1 MALSGSF
8 YNYPVKSFGLYC
20 EWSASQSVTGNYSN
34 VTLKVYLSYWDLYV
48 GARDDGVI
56 NIAGNSSNFSTAA
69 ISESSSGWKKKLIA
83 QKTVTVYHDG
93 NGNANCY
100 LGASW
105 RFSGTYSGT
114 SIGTITAEQTVSLD
128 KLDRSAPSI
137 SISVSNITANSV
149 KLSASAS
156 TTCDIW
162 DYTTNNWGSYKQY
175 STSAGTS
182 NSITITGLSPNT
194 SYTIAVRAR
203 KQYNHV
209 VGSSGTKT
217 IKTLGG
223 SVLSSVSTLT
233 ADNATAKITL
243 SATVYDTSYKH
254 KLVLKDGGTTVLTLT
269 GLSLSNGSNTITLT
283 ASQRSS
289 ILADMAKKKSFT
301 GTFELSTFSGSSQ
314 IGSTSTK
321 TATVQTTA
329 ANSAPTFSGFTY
341 KDTNTTAAGVTGN
354 NQILIQSVS
363 TLQVIASAATAKNGA
378 TISSYSV
385 SAGGSTDSSTTVTLN
400 VGKIYTSGTVP
411 IIVTAI
417 DSRGYTSSATVN
429 VTVIAYESIDIT
441 TATMRRVNEIENV
454 TQITLE
460 GDITPVKVNNVN
472 KNTLRKLCYQYKRTD
487 ASSYSSLTDITSFA
501 TFTDSGF
508 TFTSDE
514 WLSLD
519 ANYSWYVRLYVY
531 DNLTSDTVT
540 ITVSQGTPLISFRRK
555 KVGINKREPTQALD
569 VDGNIAANGVLVL
582 GYSGVIETDFNNY
595 KNGGVF
601 FAPTINGISNAP
613 TNGAG
618 YLEVLAPPNGYNL
631 IQRYTETAEGCK
643 VYVRSFILNTNW
655 TPWTEK

>member
-1 MALSGSF
+1 MAVFTSKSYEGRYLQLTITESVNVVENTSTLTWVLQSLGGSVNYYTTGPTTVTINGTQVYYKARTAWSTSQFPAAKGSTSGTITVAHDS
-8 YNYPVKSFGLYC
+8 NGSKSI
-20 EWSASQSVTGNYSN
+20 SVG
-34 VTLKVYLSYWDLYV
+34 
-48 GARDDGVI
+48 
-56 NIAGNSSNFSTAA
+56 FSTA
-69 ISESSSGWKKKLIA
+69 IYTS
-83 QKTVTVYHDG
+83 TVTEHG
-93 NGNANCY
+93 
-100 LGASW
+100 
-105 RFSGTYSGT
+105 GTMVLSN
-114 SIGTITAEQTVSLD
+114 I
-128 KLDRSAPSI
+128 DRAAPSV
-137 SISVSNITANSV
+137 SVNVSSITANSIKITV
-149 KLSASAS
+149 SSSATANKWWYSLNGGSSWVAFNSSSGAS
-156 TTCDIW
+156 KETTV
-162 DYTTNNWGSYKQY
+162 
-175 STSAGTS
+175 
-182 NSITITGLSPNT
+182 TGLSPNT
-194 SYTIAVRAR
+194 SYTVQACAR
-203 KQYNHV
+203 KSYNGV
-209 VGSSGTKT
+209 DGYSGKT
-217 IKTLGG
+217 TVKTLGG

-233 ADNATAKITL
+233 ADNATVKITL

-269 GLSLSNGSNTITLT
+269 ELSLSNGSNTITLT

-289 ILADMAKKKSFT
+289 ILADMAAKKSFT

-329 ANSAPTFSGFTY
+329 ANSAPTFSGFAY

-363 TLQVIASAATAKNGA
+363 TLQVTASAATAKNGA

-385 SAGGSTDSSTTVTLN
+385 SAGGSTASSTTVTLN

-429 VTVIAYESIDIT
+429 ITVIAYESIDIT
-441 TATMRRVNEIENV
+441 TAIMRRVNEVEDV
-454 TQITLE
+454 TQVTLE

-472 KNTLRKLCYQYKRTD
+472 KNTLRKLYYQYKRTD
-487 ASSYSSLTDITSFA
+487 ASAYSSLTDITSFA

-519 ANYSWYVRLYVY
+519 ANYSWYVRFYVY
-531 DNLTSDTVT
+531 DNLTGDTVT

-569 VDGNIAANGVLVL
+569 VDGNIAANGVIVL
-582 GYSGVIETDFNNY
+582 GYAGHVEGDFNNY
-595 KNGGVF
+595 KNGGIF
-601 FAPTINGISNAP
+601 FAPTTSGISNAP
-613 TNGAG
+613 PGGAG
-618 YLEVLAPPNGYNL
+618 YLEVLSATDGFNL
-631 IQRYTETAEGCK
+631 IQRYTATAAGCK
-643 VYVRSFILNTNW
+643 VYIRSFIFNTNW

>member
-1 MALSGSF
+1 MAVFTSKSYEGRYLQLTITESVNVVENTSTLTWVLQSLGGSVNYYTTGPTTVTINGTQVYYKARTAWSTSQFPAAKGSTSGTITVAHDS
-8 YNYPVKSFGLYC
+8 NGSKSI
-20 EWSASQSVTGNYSN
+20 SVG
-34 VTLKVYLSYWDLYV
+34 
-48 GARDDGVI
+48 
-56 NIAGNSSNFSTAA
+56 FSTA
-69 ISESSSGWKKKLIA
+69 IYTS
-83 QKTVTVYHDG
+83 TVTEHG
-93 NGNANCY
+93 
-100 LGASW
+100 
-105 RFSGTYSGT
+105 GTMTLSN
-114 SIGTITAEQTVSLD
+114 I
-128 KLDRSAPSI
+128 DRAAPSV
-137 SISVSNITANSV
+137 SVNVSSITANSIKITV
-149 KLSASAS
+149 SSSATANRWWYSLNGGSSWIEFNSSSGAS
-156 TTCDIW
+156 KETTV
-162 DYTTNNWGSYKQY
+162 
-175 STSAGTS
+175 
-182 NSITITGLSPNT
+182 TGLSPNT
-194 SYTIAVRAR
+194 SYTVQACAR
-203 KQYNHV
+203 KSYNGV
-209 VGSSGTKT
+209 DGYSGKT
-217 IKTLGG
+217 TVKTLGG

-254 KLVLKDGGTTVLTLT
+254 KLVLKDGSTTVLTLA

-283 ASQRSS
+283 AAQRSS
-289 ILADMAKKKSFT
+289 ILADMAAKKSFT

-341 KDTNTTAAGVTGN
+341 EDTNTTAAGVTGN

-385 SAGGSTDSSTTVTLN
+385 SAGGSTASSTTVTLN

-429 VTVIAYESIDIT
+429 ITIIAYKSIDIT
-441 TATMRRVNEIENV
+441 TAIMRRVNEIEDV
-454 TQITLE
+454 TQVTLE

-472 KNTLRKLCYQYKRTD
+472 KNTLRKLYYQYKRTD
-487 ASSYSSLTDITSFA
+487 ASAYSSLTDITSFA
-501 TFTDSGF
+501 TFNDSGF

-519 ANYSWYVRLYVY
+519 ANYSWYVRFYVY
-531 DNLTSDTVT
+531 DNLTDDTAT

-569 VDGNIAANGVLVL
+569 VDGNIAANGVIVL
-582 GYSGVIETDFNNY
+582 GYVGHVEGDFNNY
-595 KNGGVF
+595 KNGGIF
-601 FAPTINGISNAP
+601 FAPTTSGISNAP
-613 TNGAG
+613 PGGAG
-618 YLEVLAPPNGYNL
+618 YLEVLSTTDGFNL
-631 IQRYTETAEGCK
+631 IQRYTATEAGCK
-643 VYVRSFILNTNW
+643 VYIRSFILNTNW

>member
-1 MALSGSF
+1 MATWVSNTYDGRYLQLTITESIDA
-8 YNYPVKSFGLYC
+8 K
-20 EWSASQSVTGNYSN
+20 GNYS
-34 VTLKVYLSYWDLYV
+34 TLNWTLQSIGGAVNYYSIAPTKITINGTVVYDKGATSWSSKVFPAAK
-48 GARDDGVI
+48 G
-56 NIAGNSSNFSTAA
+56 ST
-69 ISESSSGWKKKLIA
+69 SGSL
-83 QKTVTVYHDG
+83 TVYHNSDG
-93 NGNANCY
+93 KKSISVGFSTRVYISAAAEYGGNMTLTN
-100 LGASW
+100 
-105 RFSGTYSGT
+105 
-114 SIGTITAEQTVSLD
+114 I
-128 KLDRSAPSI
+128 DRAAPSV
-137 SISVSNITANSV
+137 SVNVSNITANSIKIAV
-149 KLSASAS
+149 SSSATANKWWYSLNGGSSWVEFNSSSGAS
-156 TTCDIW
+156 KETTV
-162 DYTTNNWGSYKQY
+162 
-175 STSAGTS
+175 
-182 NSITITGLSPNT
+182 TGLSPNT
-194 SYTIAVRAR
+194 SYTVQACAR
-203 KQYNHV
+203 KSYNGV
-209 VGSSGTKT
+209 DGYSGKTT

-223 SVLSSVSTLT
+223 SVLSSVSALT

-254 KLVLKDGGTTVLTLT
+254 KLVLKDGSTTVLTLT

-283 ASQRSS
+283 AAQRSS
-289 ILADMAKKKSFT
+289 ILANMAAKKSFT

-321 TATVQTTA
+321 TATIQTTA

-363 TLQVIASAATAKNGA
+363 TLQVTASAATAKNGA

-385 SAGGSTDSSTTVTLN
+385 SAGGSTASSTTVTLN

-429 VTVIAYESIDIT
+429 ITVIAYESIDIT
-441 TATMRRVNEIENV
+441 TAIMRRVNEVEDV
-454 TQITLE
+454 TQVTLE

-472 KNTLRKLCYQYKRTD
+472 KNTLRKLYYQYKRTD
-487 ASSYSSLTDITSFA
+487 ASAYSSLTDITSFA

-519 ANYSWYVRLYVY
+519 ANYSWYVRFCVY
-531 DNLTSDTVT
+531 DNLTGDTAT

-569 VDGNIAANGVLVL
+569 VDGNIAANGVIVL
-582 GYSGVIETDFNNY
+582 GYAGHVEGDFNNY
-595 KNGGVF
+595 KNGGIF
-601 FAPTINGISNAP
+601 FAPTTSGISNAP
-613 TNGAG
+613 PSGAG
-618 YLEVLAPPNGYNL
+618 YLEVLSATDGFNL
-631 IQRYTETAEGCK
+631 IQRYTATAAGCK
-643 VYVRSFILNTNW
+643 VYIRSFILNTNW

>member
-1 MALSGSF
+1 MAVFTSKSYEGRYLQLTITESVNVVENTSTLTWVLQSLGGSVNYYTTGPTTVTINGTQVYYKARTAWSTSQFPAAKGSTSGTITVAHDS
-8 YNYPVKSFGLYC
+8 NGSKSI
-20 EWSASQSVTGNYSN
+20 SVG
-34 VTLKVYLSYWDLYV
+34 
-48 GARDDGVI
+48 
-56 NIAGNSSNFSTAA
+56 FSTA
-69 ISESSSGWKKKLIA
+69 IYTS
-83 QKTVTVYHDG
+83 TVTEHG
-93 NGNANCY
+93 
-100 LGASW
+100 
-105 RFSGTYSGT
+105 GTMVLSN
-114 SIGTITAEQTVSLD
+114 I
-128 KLDRSAPSI
+128 DRAAPSV
-137 SISVSNITANSV
+137 SVNVSSITANSIKITV
-149 KLSASAS
+149 SSSATANKWWYSLNGGSSWVAFNSSSGAS
-156 TTCDIW
+156 KETTV
-162 DYTTNNWGSYKQY
+162 
-175 STSAGTS
+175 
-182 NSITITGLSPNT
+182 TGLSPNT
-194 SYTIAVRAR
+194 SYTVQACAR
-203 KQYNHV
+203 KSYNGV
-209 VGSSGTKT
+209 DGYSGKT
-217 IKTLGG
+217 TVKTLGG

-233 ADNATAKITL
+233 ADNATVKITL

-269 GLSLSNGSNTITLT
+269 ELSLSNGSNTITLT

-289 ILADMAKKKSFT
+289 ILADMAAIKSFT

-385 SAGGSTDSSTTVTLN
+385 SAGGSTASSTTVTLN

-429 VTVIAYESIDIT
+429 ITVIAYKSIDIT
-441 TATMRRVNEIENV
+441 TAIMRRVNEIEDV
-454 TQITLE
+454 TQVTLE

-472 KNTLRKLCYQYKRTD
+472 KNTLRKLYYQYKRTD
-487 ASSYSSLTDITSFA
+487 ASAYSSLTDITSFA
-501 TFTDSGF
+501 TFNDSGF

-519 ANYSWYVRLYVY
+519 ANYSWYVRFYVY
-531 DNLTSDTVT
+531 DNLTDDTAT

-569 VDGNIAANGVLVL
+569 VDGNIAANGVIVL
-582 GYSGVIETDFNNY
+582 GYVGHVEGDFNNY
-595 KNGGVF
+595 KNGGIF
-601 FAPTINGISNAP
+601 FAPTTSGISNAP
-613 TNGAG
+613 PGGAG
-618 YLEVLAPPNGYNL
+618 YLEVLSTTDGFNL
-631 IQRYTETAEGCK
+631 IQRYTATAAGCK
-643 VYVRSFILNTNW
+643 VYIRSFILNTNW

>member
-1 MALSGSF
+1 MAVFTSKSYEGRYLQLTITESVNVVENTSTLTWVLQSLGGSVNYYTTGPTTVTINGTQVYYKARTAWSTSQFPAAKGSTSGTITVAHDSNGSKSISVGFSTAIYTSTVTEHGGTMALS
-8 YNYPVKSFGLYC
+8 
-20 EWSASQSVTGNYSN
+20 
-34 VTLKVYLSYWDLYV
+34 
-48 GARDDGVI
+48 
-56 NIAGNSSNFSTAA
+56 NI
-69 ISESSSGWKKKLIA
+69 
-83 QKTVTVYHDG
+83 
-93 NGNANCY
+93 
-100 LGASW
+100 
-105 RFSGTYSGT
+105 
-114 SIGTITAEQTVSLD
+114 
-128 KLDRSAPSI
+128 DRAAPSV
-137 SISVSNITANSV
+137 SVNVSSITANSIKITV
-149 KLSASAS
+149 SSSATANKWWYSLNGGSSWVAFNSSSGAS
-156 TTCDIW
+156 KETTV
-162 DYTTNNWGSYKQY
+162 
-175 STSAGTS
+175 
-182 NSITITGLSPNT
+182 TGLSPNT
-194 SYTIAVRAR
+194 SYTVQACAR
-203 KQYNHV
+203 KSYNGV
-209 VGSSGTKT
+209 DGYSGKT
-217 IKTLGG
+217 TVKTLGG

-254 KLVLKDGGTTVLTLT
+254 KLVLKDGSTTVLTLT

-283 ASQRSS
+283 AAQRSS
-289 ILADMAKKKSFT
+289 ILADMAAKKSFT

-321 TATVQTTA
+321 KATVQTTA

-385 SAGGSTDSSTTVTLN
+385 SAGGSTASSTTVTLN

-429 VTVIAYESIDIT
+429 ITVIAYKSIDIT
-441 TATMRRVNEIENV
+441 TAIMRRVNEIEDV
-454 TQITLE
+454 TQVTLE

-472 KNTLRKLCYQYKRTD
+472 KNTLRKLYYQYKRTD
-487 ASSYSSLTDITSFA
+487 ASTYSSLTDITSFA
-501 TFTDSGF
+501 TFNDSGF

-519 ANYSWYVRLYVY
+519 ANYSWYVRFYVY
-531 DNLTSDTVT
+531 DNLTGDTAT

-569 VDGNIAANGVLVL
+569 VDGNIAANGVIVL
-582 GYSGVIETDFNNY
+582 GYAGHVEGDFNNY
-595 KNGGVF
+595 KNGGIF
-601 FAPTINGISNAP
+601 FAPTTSGISNAP
-613 TNGAG
+613 PGGAG
-618 YLEVLAPPNGYNL
+618 YLEVLSATDGFNL
-631 IQRYTETAEGCK
+631 IQRYTATAAGCK
-643 VYVRSFILNTNW
+643 VYIRSFILNTNW

>member
-1 MALSGSF
+1 MAVFTSKSYEGRYLQLTITESVNVVENTSTLTWLLQSLGGSVNYYTTGPTTVTINGTQVYYKARTAWSTSQFPAAKGSTSGTITVAHDS
-8 YNYPVKSFGLYC
+8 NGSKSI
-20 EWSASQSVTGNYSN
+20 SVG
-34 VTLKVYLSYWDLYV
+34 
-48 GARDDGVI
+48 
-56 NIAGNSSNFSTAA
+56 FSTA
-69 ISESSSGWKKKLIA
+69 IYTS
-83 QKTVTVYHDG
+83 TVTEHG
-93 NGNANCY
+93 
-100 LGASW
+100 
-105 RFSGTYSGT
+105 GTMVLSN
-114 SIGTITAEQTVSLD
+114 I
-128 KLDRSAPSI
+128 DRAAPSV
-137 SISVSNITANSV
+137 SVNVSSITANSIKITV
-149 KLSASAS
+149 SSSATANKWWYSLNGGSSWVAFNSSSGAS
-156 TTCDIW
+156 KETTV
-162 DYTTNNWGSYKQY
+162 
-175 STSAGTS
+175 
-182 NSITITGLSPNT
+182 TGLSPNT
-194 SYTIAVRAR
+194 SYTVQACAR
-203 KQYNHV
+203 KSYNGV
-209 VGSSGTKT
+209 DGYSGKT
-217 IKTLGG
+217 TVKTLGG

-254 KLVLKDGGTTVLTLT
+254 KLVLKDGSTTVLTLT

-283 ASQRSS
+283 AAQRSS
-289 ILADMAKKKSFT
+289 ILADMAAKKSFT
-301 GTFELSTFSGSSQ
+301 GTFKLSTFSGSSQ

-385 SAGGSTDSSTTVTLN
+385 SAGGSTASSTTVTLN

-429 VTVIAYESIDIT
+429 ITVIAYKSIDIT
-441 TATMRRVNEIENV
+441 TAIMRRVNEIEDV
-454 TQITLE
+454 TQVTLE

-472 KNTLRKLCYQYKRTD
+472 KNTLRKLYYQYKRTD
-487 ASSYSSLTDITSFA
+487 ASAYSSLTDITSFA
-501 TFTDSGF
+501 TFNDSGF

-519 ANYSWYVRLYVY
+519 ANYSWYVRFYVY
-531 DNLTSDTVT
+531 DNLTGDTAT

-569 VDGNIAANGVLVL
+569 VDGNIAANGVIVL
-582 GYSGVIETDFNNY
+582 GYAGHVEGDFNNY
-595 KNGGVF
+595 KNGGIF
-601 FAPTINGISNAP
+601 FAPTTSGISNAP
-613 TNGAG
+613 PGGAG
-618 YLEVLAPPNGYNL
+618 YLEVLSATDGFNL
-631 IQRYTETAEGCK
+631 IQRYTATAAGCK
-643 VYVRSFILNTNW
+643 VYIRSFILNTNW

>member
-1 MALSGSF
+1 MATWVSNTYDGRYLQLTITESIDA
-8 YNYPVKSFGLYC
+8 K
-20 EWSASQSVTGNYSN
+20 GNYS
-34 VTLKVYLSYWDLYV
+34 TLNWTLQSIGGAVNYYSIAPTKITINGTVVYDKGATSWSSKVFPAAK
-48 GARDDGVI
+48 G
-56 NIAGNSSNFSTAA
+56 ST
-69 ISESSSGWKKKLIA
+69 SGSL
-83 QKTVTVYHDG
+83 TVYHSSDG
-93 NGNANCY
+93 KKSISVG
-100 LGASW
+100 
-105 RFSGTYSGT
+105 FSTRVYISAAAEYGGTMT
-114 SIGTITAEQTVSLD
+114 LTNI
-128 KLDRSAPSI
+128 DRSAPSI
-137 SISVSNITANSV
+137 SISVSDITANSV

-156 TTCDIW
+156 ITCDIW

-209 VGSSGTKT
+209 IGSSGTKT

-233 ADNATAKITL
+233 ADNATAKITF

-254 KLVLKDGGTTVLTLT
+254 KLVLKDGSTTVLTLT
-269 GLSLSNGSNTITLT
+269 GLLLSNGSNTITLT
-283 ASQRSS
+283 AAQRSS
-289 ILADMAKKKSFT
+289 ILADMSAKKSFT
-301 GTFELSTFSGSSQ
+301 GTFELSTFSGASQ

-363 TLQVIASAATAKNGA
+363 TLQVTTSAATAKNGA

-385 SAGGSTDSSTTVTLN
+385 SAGGSTASSTTVTLN

-429 VTVIAYESIDIT
+429 ITVIAYESIDIT
-441 TATMRRVNEIENV
+441 TAIMRRVNEVEDV
-454 TQITLE
+454 TQVTLE
-460 GDITPVKVNNVN
+460 GDITPVKVNSVN
-472 KNTLRKLCYQYKRTD
+472 KNTLRKLYYQYKRTD
-487 ASSYSSLTDITSFA
+487 ASAYSSLTDITSFA
-501 TFTDSGF
+501 TFTDNGF
-508 TFTSDE
+508 TFASDE

-519 ANYSWYVRLYVY
+519 ANYSWYVRFYVY
-531 DNLTSDTVT
+531 DNLTGDTVT

-555 KVGINKREPTQALD
+555 KVGINKWEPTQALD
-569 VDGNIAANGVLVL
+569 VDGNIAANGVIVL
-582 GYSGVIETDFNNY
+582 GYAGHVEGDFNNY
-595 KNGGVF
+595 KNGGIF
-601 FAPTINGISNAP
+601 FAPTTSGISNAP
-613 TNGAG
+613 PGGAG
-618 YLEVLAPPNGYNL
+618 YLEVLSTTDGFNL
-631 IQRYTETAEGCK
+631 IQRYTATAAGCK
-643 VYVRSFILNTNW
+643 VYIRSFILNTNW

>member
-1 MALSGSF
+1 MAVFTSKSYEGRYLQLTITESVNVVENTSTLTWVLQSLGGSVDYYTTGPTTVTINGTQVYYKARTAWSTSQFPAAKGSTSGTITVAHDS
-8 YNYPVKSFGLYC
+8 NGSKSI
-20 EWSASQSVTGNYSN
+20 SVG
-34 VTLKVYLSYWDLYV
+34 
-48 GARDDGVI
+48 
-56 NIAGNSSNFSTAA
+56 FSTA
-69 ISESSSGWKKKLIA
+69 IYTS
-83 QKTVTVYHDG
+83 TVTEHG
-93 NGNANCY
+93 
-100 LGASW
+100 
-105 RFSGTYSGT
+105 GTMVLSN
-114 SIGTITAEQTVSLD
+114 I
-128 KLDRSAPSI
+128 DRAAPSV
-137 SISVSNITANSV
+137 SVNVSSITANSIKITV
-149 KLSASAS
+149 SSSATANKWWYSLNGGSSWVAFNSSSGAS
-156 TTCDIW
+156 KETTV
-162 DYTTNNWGSYKQY
+162 
-175 STSAGTS
+175 
-182 NSITITGLSPNT
+182 TGLSPNT
-194 SYTIAVRAR
+194 SYTVQACAR
-203 KQYNHV
+203 KSYNGV
-209 VGSSGTKT
+209 DGYSGKT
-217 IKTLGG
+217 TVKTLGG

-254 KLVLKDGGTTVLTLT
+254 KLVLKDGSTTVLTLT

-283 ASQRSS
+283 AAQRSS
-289 ILADMAKKKSFT
+289 ILADMAAKKSFT
-301 GTFELSTFSGSSQ
+301 GTFKLSTFSGSSQ

-385 SAGGSTDSSTTVTLN
+385 SAGGSTASSTTVTLN

-429 VTVIAYESIDIT
+429 ITVIAYKSIDIT
-441 TATMRRVNEIENV
+441 TAIMRRVNEIEDV
-454 TQITLE
+454 TQVTLE

-472 KNTLRKLCYQYKRTD
+472 KNTLRKLYYQYKRTD
-487 ASSYSSLTDITSFA
+487 ASAYSSLTDITSFA
-501 TFTDSGF
+501 TFNDSGF

-519 ANYSWYVRLYVY
+519 ANYSWYVRFYVY
-531 DNLTSDTVT
+531 DNLTGDTAT

-569 VDGNIAANGVLVL
+569 VDGNIAANGVIVL
-582 GYSGVIETDFNNY
+582 GYAGHVEGDFNNY
-595 KNGGVF
+595 KNGGIF
-601 FAPTINGISNAP
+601 FAPTTSGISNAP
-613 TNGAG
+613 PGGAG
-618 YLEVLAPPNGYNL
+618 YLEVLSATDGFNL
-631 IQRYTETAEGCK
+631 IQRYTATAAGCK
-643 VYVRSFILNTNW
+643 VYIRSFILNTNW

>member
-1 MALSGSF
+1 MATWVSNTYDGRYLQLTITESIDA
-8 YNYPVKSFGLYC
+8 K
-20 EWSASQSVTGNYSN
+20 GNYS
-34 VTLKVYLSYWDLYV
+34 TLNWTLQSIGGAVNYYSIAPTKITINGTVVYDKGATSWSSKVFPAAK
-48 GARDDGVI
+48 G
-56 NIAGNSSNFSTAA
+56 ST
-69 ISESSSGWKKKLIA
+69 SGSL
-83 QKTVTVYHDG
+83 TVYHGSDG
-93 NGNANCY
+93 KKSISVG
-100 LGASW
+100 
-105 RFSGTYSGT
+105 FSTRVYISAAAEYGGTMT
-114 SIGTITAEQTVSLD
+114 LTNI
-128 KLDRSAPSI
+128 DRSAPSI
-137 SISVSNITANSV
+137 SISVSDITANSV

-209 VGSSGTKT
+209 IGSSGTKT

-233 ADNATAKITL
+233 ADNATAKITF

-283 ASQRSS
+283 AAQRSS
-289 ILADMAKKKSFT
+289 ILADMAAKKSFT

-363 TLQVIASAATAKNGA
+363 TLQVTASAATAKNGA

-385 SAGGSTDSSTTVTLN
+385 SAGGSTASSTTVTLN

-429 VTVIAYESIDIT
+429 ITVIAYESIDIT
-441 TATMRRVNEIENV
+441 TAIMRRVNEVEDV
-454 TQITLE
+454 TQVTLE
-460 GDITPVKVNNVN
+460 GDITPVKVDNIN
-472 KNTLRKLCYQYKRTD
+472 KNTLRKLYYQYKRTD

-501 TFTDSGF
+501 TFTDNGF

-519 ANYSWYVRLYVY
+519 ANYSWYVRFYVY
-531 DNLTSDTVT
+531 DNLTGDTVT

-555 KVGINKREPTQALD
+555 KVGINKREPAQALD
-569 VDGNIAANGVLVL
+569 VDGNIAANGVIVL
-582 GYSGVIETDFNNY
+582 GYAGHVEGDFNNY
-595 KNGGVF
+595 KNGGIF
-601 FAPTINGISNAP
+601 FAPTTSGISNAP
-613 TNGAG
+613 PGGAG
-618 YLEVLAPPNGYNL
+618 YLEVLSTTDGFNL
-631 IQRYTETAEGCK
+631 IQRYTATAAGCK
-643 VYVRSFILNTNW
+643 VYIRSFILNTNW

>member
-1 MALSGSF
+1 MAVFTSKSYEGRYLQLTITESVNVVENTSTLTWVLQSLGGSVNYYTTGPTTVTINGTQVYYKARTAWSTSQFPAAKGSTSGTITVAHDS
-8 YNYPVKSFGLYC
+8 NGSKSI
-20 EWSASQSVTGNYSN
+20 SVG
-34 VTLKVYLSYWDLYV
+34 
-48 GARDDGVI
+48 
-56 NIAGNSSNFSTAA
+56 FSTA
-69 ISESSSGWKKKLIA
+69 IYTS
-83 QKTVTVYHDG
+83 TVTEHG
-93 NGNANCY
+93 
-100 LGASW
+100 
-105 RFSGTYSGT
+105 GTMVLSN
-114 SIGTITAEQTVSLD
+114 I
-128 KLDRSAPSI
+128 DRAAPSV
-137 SISVSNITANSV
+137 SVNVSSITANSIKITV
-149 KLSASAS
+149 SSSATANKWWYSLNGGSSWVAFNSSSGAS
-156 TTCDIW
+156 KETTV
-162 DYTTNNWGSYKQY
+162 
-175 STSAGTS
+175 
-182 NSITITGLSPNT
+182 TGLSPNT
-194 SYTIAVRAR
+194 SYTVQACAR
-203 KQYNHV
+203 KSYNGV
-209 VGSSGTKT
+209 DGYSGKT
-217 IKTLGG
+217 TVKTLGG

-233 ADNATAKITL
+233 ADNATVKITL

-269 GLSLSNGSNTITLT
+269 ELSLSNGSNTITLT

-289 ILADMAKKKSFT
+289 ILADMAAKKSFT

-363 TLQVIASAATAKNGA
+363 TLQVTASAATAKNGA

-385 SAGGSTDSSTTVTLN
+385 SAGGSTASSTTVTLN

-429 VTVIAYESIDIT
+429 ITVIAYESIDIT
-441 TATMRRVNEIENV
+441 TAIMRRVNEVEDV
-454 TQITLE
+454 TQVTLE

-472 KNTLRKLCYQYKRTD
+472 KNTLRKLYYQYKRTD
-487 ASSYSSLTDITSFA
+487 ASAYSSLTDITSFA
-501 TFTDSGF
+501 TFNDSGF

-519 ANYSWYVRLYVY
+519 ANYSWYVRFYVY
-531 DNLTSDTVT
+531 DNLTDDTAT

-569 VDGNIAANGVLVL
+569 VDGNIAANGVIVL
-582 GYSGVIETDFNNY
+582 GYAGHVEGDFNNY
-595 KNGGVF
+595 KNGGIF
-601 FAPTINGISNAP
+601 FAPTTSGISNAP
-613 TNGAG
+613 PGGAG
-618 YLEVLAPPNGYNL
+618 YLEVLSTTDGFNL
-631 IQRYTETAEGCK
+631 IQRYTATAAGCK
-643 VYVRSFILNTNW
+643 VYIRSFILNTNW

>member
-1 MALSGSF
+1 MAVFTSKSYEGRYLQLTITESVNVVENTSTLTWVLQSLGGSVNYYTTGPTTVTINGTQVYYKARTAWSTSQFPAAKGSTSGTITVAHDS
-8 YNYPVKSFGLYC
+8 NGSKSI
-20 EWSASQSVTGNYSN
+20 SVG
-34 VTLKVYLSYWDLYV
+34 
-48 GARDDGVI
+48 
-56 NIAGNSSNFSTAA
+56 FSTA
-69 ISESSSGWKKKLIA
+69 IYTS
-83 QKTVTVYHDG
+83 TVTEHG
-93 NGNANCY
+93 
-100 LGASW
+100 
-105 RFSGTYSGT
+105 GTMVLSN
-114 SIGTITAEQTVSLD
+114 I
-128 KLDRSAPSI
+128 DRAAPSV
-137 SISVSNITANSV
+137 SVNVSSITANSIKITV
-149 KLSASAS
+149 SSSATANKWWYSLNGGSSWVAFNSSSGAS
-156 TTCDIW
+156 KETTV
-162 DYTTNNWGSYKQY
+162 
-175 STSAGTS
+175 
-182 NSITITGLSPNT
+182 TGLSPNT
-194 SYTIAVRAR
+194 SYTVQACAR
-203 KQYNHV
+203 KSYNGV
-209 VGSSGTKT
+209 DGYSGKT
-217 IKTLGG
+217 TVKTLGG

-233 ADNATAKITL
+233 ADNATVKITL

-269 GLSLSNGSNTITLT
+269 ELSLSNGSNTITLT

-289 ILADMAKKKSFT
+289 ILADMAAIKSFT

-385 SAGGSTDSSTTVTLN
+385 SAGGSTASSTTVTLN

-429 VTVIAYESIDIT
+429 ITVIAYKSIDIT
-441 TATMRRVNEIENV
+441 TAIMRRVNEIEDV
-454 TQITLE
+454 TQVTLE

-472 KNTLRKLCYQYKRTD
+472 KNTLRKLYYQYKRTD
-487 ASSYSSLTDITSFA
+487 ASAYSSLTDITSFA
-501 TFTDSGF
+501 TFNDSGF

-519 ANYSWYVRLYVY
+519 ANYSWYVRFYVY
-531 DNLTSDTVT
+531 DNLTDDTAT

-569 VDGNIAANGVLVL
+569 VDGNIAANGVIVL
-582 GYSGVIETDFNNY
+582 GYAGHVEGDFNNY
-595 KNGGVF
+595 KNGGIF
-601 FAPTINGISNAP
+601 FAPTTSGISNAP
-613 TNGAG
+613 PGGAG
-618 YLEVLAPPNGYNL
+618 YLEVLSTTDGFNL
-631 IQRYTETAEGCK
+631 IQRYTATAAGCK
-643 VYVRSFILNTNW
+643 VYIRSFILNTNW

>member
-1 MALSGSF
+1 MAVFTSKSYEGRYLQLTITESVNVAANTSTLTWVLQSLGGSVNYYTTGPTTVTINGTQVYYKARTAWSTSQFPAAKGSTSGTITVAHDSNGSKSISVGFSTAIYTSTVTEHGGTMALS
-8 YNYPVKSFGLYC
+8 
-20 EWSASQSVTGNYSN
+20 
-34 VTLKVYLSYWDLYV
+34 
-48 GARDDGVI
+48 
-56 NIAGNSSNFSTAA
+56 NI
-69 ISESSSGWKKKLIA
+69 
-83 QKTVTVYHDG
+83 
-93 NGNANCY
+93 
-100 LGASW
+100 
-105 RFSGTYSGT
+105 
-114 SIGTITAEQTVSLD
+114 
-128 KLDRSAPSI
+128 DRAAPSV
-137 SISVSNITANSV
+137 SVNVSNITANSIKITV
-149 KLSASAS
+149 SSSATANKWWYSLNGGSSWVEFNSSSGAS
-156 TTCDIW
+156 KETTV
-162 DYTTNNWGSYKQY
+162 
-175 STSAGTS
+175 
-182 NSITITGLSPNT
+182 TGLSPNT
-194 SYTIAVRAR
+194 SYTVQACAR
-203 KQYNHV
+203 KSYNGV
-209 VGSSGTKT
+209 DGYSGKTT

-223 SVLSSVSTLT
+223 SVLSSVSVLT

-269 GLSLSNGSNTITLT
+269 ELSLSNGSNTITLT
-283 ASQRSS
+283 AAQRSS
-289 ILADMAKKKSFT
+289 ILADMAAKKSFT

-385 SAGGSTDSSTTVTLN
+385 SAGGSTASSTTVTLN

-429 VTVIAYESIDIT
+429 ITVIAYESIDIT
-441 TATMRRVNEIENV
+441 TAIMRRVNEVEDV
-454 TQITLE
+454 TQVTLE

-472 KNTLRKLCYQYKRTD
+472 KNTLRKLYYQYKRTD

-501 TFTDSGF
+501 TFTDNGF

-519 ANYSWYVRLYVY
+519 ANYSWYVRFYVY
-531 DNLTSDTVT
+531 DNLTGDTVT

-555 KVGINKREPTQALD
+555 KVGINKREPAQALD
-569 VDGNIAANGVLVL
+569 VDGNIAANGVIVL
-582 GYSGVIETDFNNY
+582 GYVGHVEGDFNNY
-595 KNGGVF
+595 KNGGIF
-601 FAPTINGISNAP
+601 FAPTTSGISNAP
-613 TNGAG
+613 PGGAG
-618 YLEVLAPPNGYNL
+618 YLEVLSTTDGFNL
-631 IQRYTETAEGCK
+631 IQRYTATAEGCK
-643 VYVRSFILNTNW
+643 VYIRSFILNTNW

>member
-1 MALSGSF
+1 MAVFTSKSYEGRYLQLTITESVNVVENTSTLTWVLQSLGGSVNYYTTGPTTVTINGTQVYYKARTAWSTSQFPAAKGSTSGTITVAHDS
-8 YNYPVKSFGLYC
+8 NGSKSI
-20 EWSASQSVTGNYSN
+20 SVG
-34 VTLKVYLSYWDLYV
+34 
-48 GARDDGVI
+48 
-56 NIAGNSSNFSTAA
+56 FSTA
-69 ISESSSGWKKKLIA
+69 IYTS
-83 QKTVTVYHDG
+83 TVTEHG
-93 NGNANCY
+93 
-100 LGASW
+100 
-105 RFSGTYSGT
+105 GTMTLSN
-114 SIGTITAEQTVSLD
+114 I
-128 KLDRSAPSI
+128 DRAAPSV
-137 SISVSNITANSV
+137 SVNVSSITANSIKITV
-149 KLSASAS
+149 SSSATANRWWYSLNGGSSWIEFNSSSGAS
-156 TTCDIW
+156 KETTV
-162 DYTTNNWGSYKQY
+162 
-175 STSAGTS
+175 
-182 NSITITGLSPNT
+182 TGLSPNT
-194 SYTIAVRAR
+194 SYTVQACAR
-203 KQYNHV
+203 KSYNGV
-209 VGSSGTKT
+209 DGYSGKT
-217 IKTLGG
+217 TVKTLGG

-243 SATVYDTSYKH
+243 STTVYDTSYKH

-289 ILADMAKKKSFT
+289 ILADMAAKKSFT

-385 SAGGSTDSSTTVTLN
+385 SAGGSTASSTTVTLN

-429 VTVIAYESIDIT
+429 ITVIAYKSIDIT
-441 TATMRRVNEIENV
+441 TAIMRRVNEIEDV
-454 TQITLE
+454 TQVTLE

-472 KNTLRKLCYQYKRTD
+472 KNTLRKLYYQYKRTD
-487 ASSYSSLTDITSFA
+487 ASAYSSLTDITSFA
-501 TFTDSGF
+501 TFNDSGF

-519 ANYSWYVRLYVY
+519 ANYSWYVRFYVY
-531 DNLTSDTVT
+531 DNLTDDTAT

-569 VDGNIAANGVLVL
+569 VDGNIAANGVIVL
-582 GYSGVIETDFNNY
+582 GYVGHVEGDFNNY
-595 KNGGVF
+595 KNGGIF
-601 FAPTINGISNAP
+601 FAPTTSGISNAP
-613 TNGAG
+613 PGGAG
-618 YLEVLAPPNGYNL
+618 YLEVLSTTDGFNL
-631 IQRYTETAEGCK
+631 IQRYTATAAGCK
-643 VYVRSFILNTNW
+643 VYIRSFILNTNW

>member
-1 MALSGSF
+1 MAVFTSKSYEGRYLQLTITESVNVVENTSTLTWVLQSLGGSVNYYTTGPTTVTINGTQVYYKARTAWSTSQFPAAKGSTSGTITVAHDS
-8 YNYPVKSFGLYC
+8 NGSKSI
-20 EWSASQSVTGNYSN
+20 SVG
-34 VTLKVYLSYWDLYV
+34 
-48 GARDDGVI
+48 
-56 NIAGNSSNFSTAA
+56 FSTA
-69 ISESSSGWKKKLIA
+69 IYTS
-83 QKTVTVYHDG
+83 TVTEHG
-93 NGNANCY
+93 
-100 LGASW
+100 
-105 RFSGTYSGT
+105 GTMVLSN
-114 SIGTITAEQTVSLD
+114 I
-128 KLDRSAPSI
+128 DRAAPSV
-137 SISVSNITANSV
+137 SVNVSSITANSIKITV
-149 KLSASAS
+149 SSSATANKWWYSLNGGSSWVAFNSSSGAS
-156 TTCDIW
+156 KETTV
-162 DYTTNNWGSYKQY
+162 
-175 STSAGTS
+175 
-182 NSITITGLSPNT
+182 TGLSPNT
-194 SYTIAVRAR
+194 SYTVQACAR
-203 KQYNHV
+203 KSYNGV
-209 VGSSGTKT
+209 DGYSGKT
-217 IKTLGG
+217 TVKTLGG

-233 ADNATAKITL
+233 ADNATVKITL

-269 GLSLSNGSNTITLT
+269 ELSLSNGSNTITLT

-289 ILADMAKKKSFT
+289 ILADMAAKKSFT

-363 TLQVIASAATAKNGA
+363 TLQVTASAATAKNGA

-385 SAGGSTDSSTTVTLN
+385 SAGGSTASSTTVTLN

-429 VTVIAYESIDIT
+429 ITVIAYESIDIT
-441 TATMRRVNEIENV
+441 TAIMRRVNEVEDV
-454 TQITLE
+454 TQVTLE

-472 KNTLRKLCYQYKRTD
+472 KNTLRKLYYQYKRTD
-487 ASSYSSLTDITSFA
+487 ASAYSSLTDITSFA
-501 TFTDSGF
+501 TFNDSGF

-519 ANYSWYVRLYVY
+519 ANYSWYVRFYVY
-531 DNLTSDTVT
+531 DNLTDDTAT

-569 VDGNIAANGVLVL
+569 VDGNIAANGVIVL
-582 GYSGVIETDFNNY
+582 GYVGHVEGDFNNY
-595 KNGGVF
+595 KNGGIF
-601 FAPTINGISNAP
+601 FAPTTSGISNAP
-613 TNGAG
+613 PGGAG
-618 YLEVLAPPNGYNL
+618 YLEVLSTTDGFNL
-631 IQRYTETAEGCK
+631 IQRYTATAAGCK
-643 VYVRSFILNTNW
+643 VYIRSFILNTNW

>member
-1 MALSGSF
+1 MAVFTSKSYEGRYLQLTITESVNVVENTSTLTWVLQSLGGSVNYYTTGPTTVTINGTQVYYKARTAWSTSQFPAAKGSTSGTITVAHDSNGSKSISVGFSTAIYTSTVTEHGGTMALS
-8 YNYPVKSFGLYC
+8 
-20 EWSASQSVTGNYSN
+20 
-34 VTLKVYLSYWDLYV
+34 
-48 GARDDGVI
+48 
-56 NIAGNSSNFSTAA
+56 NI
-69 ISESSSGWKKKLIA
+69 
-83 QKTVTVYHDG
+83 
-93 NGNANCY
+93 
-100 LGASW
+100 
-105 RFSGTYSGT
+105 
-114 SIGTITAEQTVSLD
+114 
-128 KLDRSAPSI
+128 DRAAPSV
-137 SISVSNITANSV
+137 SVNVSSITANSIKITV
-149 KLSASAS
+149 SSSATANKWWYSLNGGSSWVAFNSSSGAS
-156 TTCDIW
+156 KETTV
-162 DYTTNNWGSYKQY
+162 
-175 STSAGTS
+175 
-182 NSITITGLSPNT
+182 TGLSPNT
-194 SYTIAVRAR
+194 SYTVQACAR
-203 KQYNHV
+203 KSYNGV
-209 VGSSGTKT
+209 DGYSGKT
-217 IKTLGG
+217 TVKTLGG

-289 ILADMAKKKSFT
+289 ILADMAAKKSFT

-363 TLQVIASAATAKNGA
+363 TLQVTASAATAKNGA

-385 SAGGSTDSSTTVTLN
+385 SAGGSTASSTTVTLN

-429 VTVIAYESIDIT
+429 ITVIAYESIDIT
-441 TATMRRVNEIENV
+441 AAIMRRVNEVEDV
-454 TQITLE
+454 TQVTLE

-472 KNTLRKLCYQYKRTD
+472 KNTLRKLYYQYKRTD
-487 ASSYSSLTDITSFA
+487 ASAYSSLTDITSFA

-519 ANYSWYVRLYVY
+519 ANYSWYVRFCVY
-531 DNLTSDTVT
+531 DNLTGDTAT

-555 KVGINKREPTQALD
+555 KVGINKREPAQALD
-569 VDGNIAANGVLVL
+569 VDGNIAANGVIVL
-582 GYSGVIETDFNNY
+582 GYAGHVEGDFNNY
-595 KNGGVF
+595 KNGGIF
-601 FAPTINGISNAP
+601 FVPTTSGISNAP
-613 TNGAG
+613 PGGAG
-618 YLEVLAPPNGYNL
+618 YLEVLSATDGFNL
-631 IQRYTETAEGCK
+631 IQRYTATAAGCK
-643 VYVRSFILNTNW
+643 VYIRSFILNTNW

>member
-1 MALSGSF
+1 MAVFTSKSYEGRYLQLTITESVNVVENTSTLTWVLQSLGGSVNYYTTGPTTVTINGTQVYYKARTAWSTSQFPAAKGSTSGTITVAHDS
-8 YNYPVKSFGLYC
+8 NGSKSI
-20 EWSASQSVTGNYSN
+20 SVG
-34 VTLKVYLSYWDLYV
+34 
-48 GARDDGVI
+48 
-56 NIAGNSSNFSTAA
+56 FSTA
-69 ISESSSGWKKKLIA
+69 IYTS
-83 QKTVTVYHDG
+83 TVTEHG
-93 NGNANCY
+93 
-100 LGASW
+100 
-105 RFSGTYSGT
+105 GTMTLSN
-114 SIGTITAEQTVSLD
+114 I
-128 KLDRSAPSI
+128 DRAAPSV
-137 SISVSNITANSV
+137 SVNVSSITANSIKITV
-149 KLSASAS
+149 SSSATANRWWHSLNGGSSWVEFNSSSGAS
-156 TTCDIW
+156 
-162 DYTTNNWGSYKQY
+162 KE
-175 STSAGTS
+175 
-182 NSITITGLSPNT
+182 ITVTGLSPNT
-194 SYTIAVRAR
+194 SYTVQACAR
-203 KQYNHV
+203 KSYNGV
-209 VGSSGTKT
+209 DGYSGKT
-217 IKTLGG
+217 TVKTLGG

-269 GLSLSNGSNTITLT
+269 ELSLSNGSNTITLT

-289 ILADMAKKKSFT
+289 ILADMAAKKSFT

-363 TLQVIASAATAKNGA
+363 TLQVTASAATAKNGA

-385 SAGGSTDSSTTVTLN
+385 SAGGSTASSTTVTLN

-429 VTVIAYESIDIT
+429 ITVIAYESIDIT
-441 TATMRRVNEIENV
+441 TAIMRRVNEVEDV
-454 TQITLE
+454 TQVTLE

-472 KNTLRKLCYQYKRTD
+472 KNTLRKLYYQYKRTD
-487 ASSYSSLTDITSFA
+487 ASAYSSLTDITSFA

-519 ANYSWYVRLYVY
+519 ANYSWYVRFYVY
-531 DNLTSDTVT
+531 DNLTGDTVT

-569 VDGNIAANGVLVL
+569 VDGNIAANGVIVL
-582 GYSGVIETDFNNY
+582 GYAGHVEGDFNNY
-595 KNGGVF
+595 KNGGIF
-601 FAPTINGISNAP
+601 FAPTTSGISNAP
-613 TNGAG
+613 PGGAG
-618 YLEVLAPPNGYNL
+618 YLEVLSATDGFNL
-631 IQRYTETAEGCK
+631 IQRYTATAAGCK
-643 VYVRSFILNTNW
+643 VYIRSFILNTNW

>member
-1 MALSGSF
+1 MAVFTSKSYEGRYLQLTITESVNVVENTSTLTWVLQSLGGSVNYYTTGPTTVTINGTQVYYKARTAWSTSQFPAAKGSTSGTITVAHDSNGSKSISVGFSTAIYTSTVTEHGGTMALS
-8 YNYPVKSFGLYC
+8 
-20 EWSASQSVTGNYSN
+20 
-34 VTLKVYLSYWDLYV
+34 
-48 GARDDGVI
+48 
-56 NIAGNSSNFSTAA
+56 NI
-69 ISESSSGWKKKLIA
+69 
-83 QKTVTVYHDG
+83 
-93 NGNANCY
+93 
-100 LGASW
+100 
-105 RFSGTYSGT
+105 
-114 SIGTITAEQTVSLD
+114 
-128 KLDRSAPSI
+128 DRAAPSV
-137 SISVSNITANSV
+137 SVNVSSITANSIKITV
-149 KLSASAS
+149 SSSATANKWWYSLNGGSSWVEFNSSSGAS
-156 TTCDIW
+156 KETTV
-162 DYTTNNWGSYKQY
+162 
-175 STSAGTS
+175 
-182 NSITITGLSPNT
+182 TGLSPNT
-194 SYTIAVRAR
+194 SYTVQACAR
-203 KQYNHV
+203 KSYNGV
-209 VGSSGTKT
+209 DGYSGKT
-217 IKTLGG
+217 TVKTLGG

-289 ILADMAKKKSFT
+289 ILADMAAKKSFT

-385 SAGGSTDSSTTVTLN
+385 SAGGSTASSTTVTLN

-429 VTVIAYESIDIT
+429 ITVIAYESIDIT
-441 TATMRRVNEIENV
+441 TAIMRRVNEIEDV
-454 TQITLE
+454 TQVTLE

-472 KNTLRKLCYQYKRTD
+472 KNTLRKLYYQYKRTD
-487 ASSYSSLTDITSFA
+487 ASDYSSLTDITSFA
-501 TFTDSGF
+501 TFNDSGF

-519 ANYSWYVRLYVY
+519 ANYSWYVRFCVY
-531 DNLTSDTVT
+531 DNLTGDTAT

-555 KVGINKREPTQALD
+555 KVGINKREPAQALD
-569 VDGNIAANGVLVL
+569 VDGNIAANGVIVL
-582 GYSGVIETDFNNY
+582 GYAGNVEGDFNNY
-595 KNGGVF
+595 KNGGIF
-601 FAPTINGISNAP
+601 FAPTTSGISNAP
-613 TNGAG
+613 PGGAG
-618 YLEVLAPPNGYNL
+618 YLEVLSATDGFNL
-631 IQRYTETAEGCK
+631 IQRYTATAAGCK
-643 VYVRSFILNTNW
+643 VYIRSFILNTNW

>member
-1 MALSGSF
+1 MAVFTSKSYEGRYLQLTITESVNVVENTSTLTWVLQSLGGSVNYYTTGPTTVTINGTQVYYKARTAWSTSQFPAAKGSTSGTITVAHDSNGSKSISVGFSTAIYTSTVTEHGGTMALS
-8 YNYPVKSFGLYC
+8 
-20 EWSASQSVTGNYSN
+20 
-34 VTLKVYLSYWDLYV
+34 
-48 GARDDGVI
+48 
-56 NIAGNSSNFSTAA
+56 NI
-69 ISESSSGWKKKLIA
+69 
-83 QKTVTVYHDG
+83 
-93 NGNANCY
+93 
-100 LGASW
+100 
-105 RFSGTYSGT
+105 
-114 SIGTITAEQTVSLD
+114 
-128 KLDRSAPSI
+128 DRAAPSV
-137 SISVSNITANSV
+137 SVNVSSITANSIKITV
-149 KLSASAS
+149 SSSATANKWWYSLNGGSSWVAFNSSSGAS
-156 TTCDIW
+156 KETTV
-162 DYTTNNWGSYKQY
+162 
-175 STSAGTS
+175 
-182 NSITITGLSPNT
+182 TGLSPNT
-194 SYTIAVRAR
+194 SYTVQACAR
-203 KQYNHV
+203 KSYNGV
-209 VGSSGTKT
+209 DGYSGKT
-217 IKTLGG
+217 TVKTLGG

-289 ILADMAKKKSFT
+289 ILADMAAKKSFT

-363 TLQVIASAATAKNGA
+363 TLQVTASAATAKNGA

-385 SAGGSTDSSTTVTLN
+385 SAGGSTASSTTVTLN

-411 IIVTAI
+411 IIVTTI

-429 VTVIAYESIDIT
+429 ITVIAYESIDIT
-441 TATMRRVNEIENV
+441 TAIMRRVNEVEDV
-454 TQITLE
+454 TQVTLE

-472 KNTLRKLCYQYKRTD
+472 KNTLRKLYYQYKRTD
-487 ASSYSSLTDITSFA
+487 ASAYSSLTDITSFA

-519 ANYSWYVRLYVY
+519 ANYSWYVRFYVY
-531 DNLTSDTVT
+531 DNLTGDTTT

-569 VDGNIAANGVLVL
+569 VDGNIAANGVIVL
-582 GYSGVIETDFNNY
+582 GYAGHVEGDFNNY
-595 KNGGVF
+595 KNGGIF
-601 FAPTINGISNAP
+601 FAPTTSGISNAP
-613 TNGAG
+613 PGGAG
-618 YLEVLAPPNGYNL
+618 YLEVLSATDGFNL
-631 IQRYTETAEGCK
+631 IQRYTATAAGCK
-643 VYVRSFILNTNW
+643 VYIRSFILNTNW

>member
-1 MALSGSF
+1 MAVFTSKSYEGRYLQLTITESVNVVENTSTLTWVLQSLGGSVNYYTTGPTTVTINGTQVYYKARTAWSTSQFPAAKGSTSGTITVAHDSNGSKSISVGFSTAIYTSTVTEHGGTMALS
-8 YNYPVKSFGLYC
+8 
-20 EWSASQSVTGNYSN
+20 
-34 VTLKVYLSYWDLYV
+34 
-48 GARDDGVI
+48 
-56 NIAGNSSNFSTAA
+56 NI
-69 ISESSSGWKKKLIA
+69 
-83 QKTVTVYHDG
+83 
-93 NGNANCY
+93 
-100 LGASW
+100 
-105 RFSGTYSGT
+105 
-114 SIGTITAEQTVSLD
+114 
-128 KLDRSAPSI
+128 DRAAPSV
-137 SISVSNITANSV
+137 SVNVSSITANSIKITV
-149 KLSASAS
+149 SSSATANKWWYSLNGGSSWVAFNSSSGAS
-156 TTCDIW
+156 KETTV
-162 DYTTNNWGSYKQY
+162 
-175 STSAGTS
+175 
-182 NSITITGLSPNT
+182 TGLSPNT
-194 SYTIAVRAR
+194 SYTVQACAR
-203 KQYNHV
+203 KSYNGV
-209 VGSSGTKT
+209 DGYSGKT
-217 IKTLGG
+217 TVKTLGG

-254 KLVLKDGGTTVLTLT
+254 KLVLKDGSTTVLTLT

-283 ASQRSS
+283 AAQRSS
-289 ILADMAKKKSFT
+289 ILADMAAKKSFT

-321 TATVQTTA
+321 KATVQTTA

-385 SAGGSTDSSTTVTLN
+385 SAGGSTASSTTVTLN

-429 VTVIAYESIDIT
+429 ITVIAYKSIDIT
-441 TATMRRVNEIENV
+441 TAIMRRVNEIEDV
-454 TQITLE
+454 TQVTLE

-472 KNTLRKLCYQYKRTD
+472 KNTLRKLYYQYKRTD
-487 ASSYSSLTDITSFA
+487 ASTYSSLTDITSFA
-501 TFTDSGF
+501 TFNDSGF

-519 ANYSWYVRLYVY
+519 ANYSWYVRFYVY
-531 DNLTSDTVT
+531 DNLTGDTET

-569 VDGNIAANGVLVL
+569 VDGNIAANGVIVL
-582 GYSGVIETDFNNY
+582 GYAGHVEGDFNNY
-595 KNGGVF
+595 KNGGIF
-601 FAPTINGISNAP
+601 FAPTTSGISNAP
-613 TNGAG
+613 PGGAG
-618 YLEVLAPPNGYNL
+618 YLEVLSATDGFNL
-631 IQRYTETAEGCK
+631 IQRYTATAAGCK
-643 VYVRSFILNTNW
+643 VYIRSFILNTNW

>member
-1 MALSGSF
+1 MAVFTSKSYDGRYLQLTITESVNVVENTSTLTWVLQSLGGSVNYYTTGPTTVTINGTQVYYKARTAWSTSQFPAAKGSTSGTITVAHDSNGSKSISVGFSTAIYTSTVTEHGGTMALS
-8 YNYPVKSFGLYC
+8 
-20 EWSASQSVTGNYSN
+20 
-34 VTLKVYLSYWDLYV
+34 
-48 GARDDGVI
+48 
-56 NIAGNSSNFSTAA
+56 NI
-69 ISESSSGWKKKLIA
+69 
-83 QKTVTVYHDG
+83 
-93 NGNANCY
+93 
-100 LGASW
+100 
-105 RFSGTYSGT
+105 
-114 SIGTITAEQTVSLD
+114 
-128 KLDRSAPSI
+128 DRAAPSV
-137 SISVSNITANSV
+137 SVNVSSITANSIKITV
-149 KLSASAS
+149 SSSATANKWWYSLNGGSSWVAFNSSSGAS
-156 TTCDIW
+156 KETTV
-162 DYTTNNWGSYKQY
+162 
-175 STSAGTS
+175 
-182 NSITITGLSPNT
+182 TGLSPNT
-194 SYTIAVRAR
+194 SYTVQACAR
-203 KQYNHV
+203 KSYNGV
-209 VGSSGTKT
+209 DGYSGKT
-217 IKTLGG
+217 TVKTLGG

-289 ILADMAKKKSFT
+289 ILADMAAKKSFT

-363 TLQVIASAATAKNGA
+363 TLQVTASAATAKNGA

-385 SAGGSTDSSTTVTLN
+385 SAGGSTASSTTVTLN

-429 VTVIAYESIDIT
+429 ITVIAYESIDIT
-441 TATMRRVNEIENV
+441 TAIMRRVNEVEDV
-454 TQITLE
+454 TQVTLE

-472 KNTLRKLCYQYKRTD
+472 KNTLRKLYYQYKRTD
-487 ASSYSSLTDITSFA
+487 ASAYSSLTDITSFA
-501 TFTDSGF
+501 TFNDSGF

-519 ANYSWYVRLYVY
+519 ANYSWYVRFYVY
-531 DNLTSDTVT
+531 DNLTGDTAT

-569 VDGNIAANGVLVL
+569 VDGNIAANGVIVL
-582 GYSGVIETDFNNY
+582 GYAGHVEGDFNNY
-595 KNGGVF
+595 KNGGIF
-601 FAPTINGISNAP
+601 FAPTTSGISNAP
-613 TNGAG
+613 PGGAG
-618 YLEVLAPPNGYNL
+618 YLEVLSTTDGFNL
-631 IQRYTETAEGCK
+631 IQRYTATAAGCK
-643 VYVRSFILNTNW
+643 VYIRSFILNTNW

>member
-1 MALSGSF
+1 MAVFTSKSYEGRYLQLTITESVNVVENTSTLTWVLQSLGGSVNYYTTGPTTVTINGTQVYYKARTAWSTSQFPAAKGSTSGTITVAHDSNGSKSISVGFSTAIYTSTVTEHGGTMALS
-8 YNYPVKSFGLYC
+8 
-20 EWSASQSVTGNYSN
+20 
-34 VTLKVYLSYWDLYV
+34 
-48 GARDDGVI
+48 
-56 NIAGNSSNFSTAA
+56 NI
-69 ISESSSGWKKKLIA
+69 
-83 QKTVTVYHDG
+83 
-93 NGNANCY
+93 
-100 LGASW
+100 
-105 RFSGTYSGT
+105 
-114 SIGTITAEQTVSLD
+114 
-128 KLDRSAPSI
+128 DRAAPSV
-137 SISVSNITANSV
+137 SVNVSSITANSIKITV
-149 KLSASAS
+149 SSSATANKWWYSLNGGSSWVAFNSSSGAS
-156 TTCDIW
+156 KETTV
-162 DYTTNNWGSYKQY
+162 
-175 STSAGTS
+175 
-182 NSITITGLSPNT
+182 TGLSPNT
-194 SYTIAVRAR
+194 SYTVQACAR
-203 KQYNHV
+203 KSYNGV
-209 VGSSGTKT
+209 DGYSGKT
-217 IKTLGG
+217 TVKTLGG

-269 GLSLSNGSNTITLT
+269 ELSLSNGSNTITLT

-289 ILADMAKKKSFT
+289 ILADMAAKKSFT

-363 TLQVIASAATAKNGA
+363 TLQVTASAATAKNGA

-385 SAGGSTDSSTTVTLN
+385 SAGGSTASSTTVTLN

-411 IIVTAI
+411 IIVTTI

-429 VTVIAYESIDIT
+429 ITVIAYESIDIT
-441 TATMRRVNEIENV
+441 TAIMRRVNEVEDV
-454 TQITLE
+454 TQVTLE

-472 KNTLRKLCYQYKRTD
+472 KNTLRKLYYQYKRTD
-487 ASSYSSLTDITSFA
+487 ASAYSSLTDITSFA

-519 ANYSWYVRLYVY
+519 ANYSWYVRFCVY
-531 DNLTSDTVT
+531 DNLTGDTAA

-569 VDGNIAANGVLVL
+569 VDGNIAANGVIVL
-582 GYSGVIETDFNNY
+582 GYAGHVEGDFNNY
-595 KNGGVF
+595 KNGGIF
-601 FAPTINGISNAP
+601 FAPTTSGISNAP
-613 TNGAG
+613 PGGAG
-618 YLEVLAPPNGYNL
+618 YLEVLSATDGFNL
-631 IQRYTETAEGCK
+631 IQRYTATAAGCK
-643 VYVRSFILNTNW
+643 VYIRSFILNTNW

>member
-1 MALSGSF
+1 MAVFTSKSYEGRYLQLTITESVNVVENTSTLTWVLQSLGGSVNYYTTGPTTVTINGTQVYYKARTAWSTSQFPAAKGSTSGTITVAHDS
-8 YNYPVKSFGLYC
+8 NGSKSI
-20 EWSASQSVTGNYSN
+20 SVG
-34 VTLKVYLSYWDLYV
+34 
-48 GARDDGVI
+48 
-56 NIAGNSSNFSTAA
+56 FSTA
-69 ISESSSGWKKKLIA
+69 IYTS
-83 QKTVTVYHDG
+83 TVTEHG
-93 NGNANCY
+93 
-100 LGASW
+100 
-105 RFSGTYSGT
+105 GTMVLSN
-114 SIGTITAEQTVSLD
+114 I
-128 KLDRSAPSI
+128 DRAAPSV
-137 SISVSNITANSV
+137 SVNVSSITANSIKITV
-149 KLSASAS
+149 SSSATANKWWYSLNGGSSWVAFNSSSGAS
-156 TTCDIW
+156 KETTV
-162 DYTTNNWGSYKQY
+162 
-175 STSAGTS
+175 
-182 NSITITGLSPNT
+182 TGLSPNT
-194 SYTIAVRAR
+194 SYTVQACAR
-203 KQYNHV
+203 KSYNGV
-209 VGSSGTKT
+209 DGYSGKT
-217 IKTLGG
+217 TVKTLGG

-254 KLVLKDGGTTVLTLT
+254 KLVLKDGSTTVLTLT

-283 ASQRSS
+283 AAQRSS
-289 ILADMAKKKSFT
+289 ILADMAAKKSFT
-301 GTFELSTFSGSSQ
+301 GTFKLSTFSGSSQ

-385 SAGGSTDSSTTVTLN
+385 SAGGSTASSTTVTLN

-429 VTVIAYESIDIT
+429 ITVIAYKSIDIT
-441 TATMRRVNEIENV
+441 TAIMRRVNEIEDV
-454 TQITLE
+454 TQVTLE

-472 KNTLRKLCYQYKRTD
+472 KITLRKLYYQYKRTD
-487 ASSYSSLTDITSFA
+487 ASAYSSLTDITSFA
-501 TFTDSGF
+501 TFNDSGF

-519 ANYSWYVRLYVY
+519 ANYSWYVRFYVY
-531 DNLTSDTVT
+531 DNLTGDTAT

-569 VDGNIAANGVLVL
+569 VDGNIAANGVIVL
-582 GYSGVIETDFNNY
+582 GYAGHVEGDFNNY
-595 KNGGVF
+595 KNGGIF
-601 FAPTINGISNAP
+601 FAPTTSGISNAP
-613 TNGAG
+613 PGGAG
-618 YLEVLAPPNGYNL
+618 YLEVLSATDGFNL
-631 IQRYTETAEGCK
+631 IQRYTATAAGCK
-643 VYVRSFILNTNW
+643 VYIRSFILNTNW

>member
-1 MALSGSF
+1 MAVFTSKSYEGRYLQLTITESVNVVENTSTLTWVLQSLGGSVNYYTTGPTTVTINGTQVYYKARTAWSTSQFPAAKGSTSGTITVAHDS
-8 YNYPVKSFGLYC
+8 NGSKSI
-20 EWSASQSVTGNYSN
+20 SVG
-34 VTLKVYLSYWDLYV
+34 
-48 GARDDGVI
+48 
-56 NIAGNSSNFSTAA
+56 FSTA
-69 ISESSSGWKKKLIA
+69 IYTS
-83 QKTVTVYHDG
+83 TVTEHG
-93 NGNANCY
+93 
-100 LGASW
+100 
-105 RFSGTYSGT
+105 GTMVLSN
-114 SIGTITAEQTVSLD
+114 I
-128 KLDRSAPSI
+128 DRAAPSV
-137 SISVSNITANSV
+137 SVNVSSITANSIKITV
-149 KLSASAS
+149 SSSATANKWWYSLNGGSSWVAFNSSSGAS
-156 TTCDIW
+156 KETTV
-162 DYTTNNWGSYKQY
+162 
-175 STSAGTS
+175 
-182 NSITITGLSPNT
+182 TGLSPNT
-194 SYTIAVRAR
+194 SYTVQACAR
-203 KQYNHV
+203 KSYNGV
-209 VGSSGTKT
+209 DGYSGKT
-217 IKTLGG
+217 TVKTLGG

-233 ADNATAKITL
+233 ADNATVKITL

-269 GLSLSNGSNTITLT
+269 ELSLSNGSNTITLT

-289 ILADMAKKKSFT
+289 ILADMAAKKSFT

-329 ANSAPTFSGFTY
+329 ANSAPTFSGFAY

-363 TLQVIASAATAKNGA
+363 TLQVTASAATAKNGA

-385 SAGGSTDSSTTVTLN
+385 SAGGSTASSTTVTLN

-429 VTVIAYESIDIT
+429 ITVIAYESIDIT
-441 TATMRRVNEIENV
+441 TAIMRRVNEVEDV
-454 TQITLE
+454 TQVTLE

-472 KNTLRKLCYQYKRTD
+472 KNTLRKLYYQYKRTD
-487 ASSYSSLTDITSFA
+487 ASAYSSLTDITSFA

-519 ANYSWYVRLYVY
+519 ANYSWYVRFYVY
-531 DNLTSDTVT
+531 DNLTGDTVT

-569 VDGNIAANGVLVL
+569 VDGNIAANGVIVL
-582 GYSGVIETDFNNY
+582 GYAGHVEGDFNNY
-595 KNGGVF
+595 KNGGIF
-601 FAPTINGISNAP
+601 FAPTTSGISNAP
-613 TNGAG
+613 PGGAG
-618 YLEVLAPPNGYNL
+618 YLEVLSTTDGFNL
-631 IQRYTETAEGCK
+631 IQRYTATAAGCK
-643 VYVRSFILNTNW
+643 VYIRSFILNTNW

>member
-1 MALSGSF
+1 MATWVSNTYDGRYLQLTITESIDA
-8 YNYPVKSFGLYC
+8 K
-20 EWSASQSVTGNYSN
+20 GNYS
-34 VTLKVYLSYWDLYV
+34 TLNWTLQSIGGAVNYYSIAPTKITINGTVVYDKGATSWSSKVFPAAK
-48 GARDDGVI
+48 G
-56 NIAGNSSNFSTAA
+56 ST
-69 ISESSSGWKKKLIA
+69 SGSL
-83 QKTVTVYHDG
+83 TVYHNSDG
-93 NGNANCY
+93 KKSISVGFSTRVYISAAAEYGGNMTLTN
-100 LGASW
+100 
-105 RFSGTYSGT
+105 
-114 SIGTITAEQTVSLD
+114 I
-128 KLDRSAPSI
+128 DRSAPSI
-137 SISVSNITANSV
+137 SISVSDITANSV

-217 IKTLGG
+217 VKTLGG

-254 KLVLKDGGTTVLTLT
+254 KLVLKDGSTTVLTLT

-283 ASQRSS
+283 AAQRSS
-289 ILADMAKKKSFT
+289 ILADMAAKKSFT

-363 TLQVIASAATAKNGA
+363 TLQVTASAATAKNGA

-385 SAGGSTDSSTTVTLN
+385 SAGGSTASSTTVTLN

-429 VTVIAYESIDIT
+429 ITVIAYESIDIT
-441 TATMRRVNEIENV
+441 TAIMRRVNEVEDV
-454 TQITLE
+454 TQVTLE

-472 KNTLRKLCYQYKRTD
+472 KNTLRKLYYQYKRTD

-501 TFTDSGF
+501 TFTDNGF

-519 ANYSWYVRLYVY
+519 ANYSWYVRFYVY
-531 DNLTSDTVT
+531 DNLTGDTVT

-569 VDGNIAANGVLVL
+569 VDGNIAANGVIVL
-582 GYSGVIETDFNNY
+582 GYVGHVEGDFNNY
-595 KNGGVF
+595 KNGGIF
-601 FAPTINGISNAP
+601 FSPTTSGISNAP
-613 TNGAG
+613 PGGAG
-618 YLEVLAPPNGYNL
+618 YLEVLSTTDGFNL
-631 IQRYTETAEGCK
+631 IQRYTATAEGCK
-643 VYVRSFILNTNW
+643 VYIRSFILNTNW

>member
-1 MALSGSF
+1 MAVFTSKSYEGRYLRLTITESVNVVENTSTLTWVLQSLGGSVNYYTTGPTTVTINGTQVYYKARTAWSTSQFPAAKGSTSGTITVAHDSNGSKSISVGFSTAIYTSTVTEHGGTMALS
-8 YNYPVKSFGLYC
+8 
-20 EWSASQSVTGNYSN
+20 
-34 VTLKVYLSYWDLYV
+34 
-48 GARDDGVI
+48 
-56 NIAGNSSNFSTAA
+56 NI
-69 ISESSSGWKKKLIA
+69 
-83 QKTVTVYHDG
+83 
-93 NGNANCY
+93 
-100 LGASW
+100 
-105 RFSGTYSGT
+105 
-114 SIGTITAEQTVSLD
+114 
-128 KLDRSAPSI
+128 DRAAPSV
-137 SISVSNITANSV
+137 SVNVSSITANSIKITV
-149 KLSASAS
+149 SSSATANKWWYSLNGGSSWVAFNSSSGAS
-156 TTCDIW
+156 KETTV
-162 DYTTNNWGSYKQY
+162 
-175 STSAGTS
+175 
-182 NSITITGLSPNT
+182 TGLSPNT
-194 SYTIAVRAR
+194 SYTVQACAR
-203 KQYNHV
+203 KSYNGV
-209 VGSSGTKT
+209 DGYSGKT
-217 IKTLGG
+217 TVKTLGG

-254 KLVLKDGGTTVLTLT
+254 KLVLKDGSTTVLTLT

-283 ASQRSS
+283 AAQRSS
-289 ILADMAKKKSFT
+289 ILADMAAKKSFT
-301 GTFELSTFSGSSQ
+301 CTFELSTFSGSSQ

-385 SAGGSTDSSTTVTLN
+385 SAGGSTASSTTVTLN

-429 VTVIAYESIDIT
+429 ITVIAYKSIDIT
-441 TATMRRVNEIENV
+441 TAIMRRVNEIEDV
-454 TQITLE
+454 TQVTLE

-472 KNTLRKLCYQYKRTD
+472 KNTLRKLYYQYKRTD
-487 ASSYSSLTDITSFA
+487 ASAYSSLTDITSFA
-501 TFTDSGF
+501 TFNDSGF

-519 ANYSWYVRLYVY
+519 ANYSWYVRFYVY
-531 DNLTSDTVT
+531 DNLTGDTAT

-569 VDGNIAANGVLVL
+569 VDGNIAANGVIVL
-582 GYSGVIETDFNNY
+582 GYAGHVEGDFNNY
-595 KNGGVF
+595 KNGGIF
-601 FAPTINGISNAP
+601 FAPTTSGISNAP
-613 TNGAG
+613 PGGAG
-618 YLEVLAPPNGYNL
+618 YLEVLSTTDGFNL
-631 IQRYTETAEGCK
+631 IQRYTATAAGCK
-643 VYVRSFILNTNW
+643 VYIRSFIINTNW

>member
-1 MALSGSF
+1 MAVFTSKSYEGRYLQLTITESVNVVENTSTLTWVLQSLGGSVNYYTTGPTTVTINGTQVYYKARTAWSTSQFPAAKGSTSGTITVAHDSNGSKSISVGFSTAIYTSTVTEHGGTMALS
-8 YNYPVKSFGLYC
+8 
-20 EWSASQSVTGNYSN
+20 
-34 VTLKVYLSYWDLYV
+34 
-48 GARDDGVI
+48 
-56 NIAGNSSNFSTAA
+56 NI
-69 ISESSSGWKKKLIA
+69 
-83 QKTVTVYHDG
+83 
-93 NGNANCY
+93 
-100 LGASW
+100 
-105 RFSGTYSGT
+105 
-114 SIGTITAEQTVSLD
+114 
-128 KLDRSAPSI
+128 DRAAPSV
-137 SISVSNITANSV
+137 SVNVSSITANSIKITV
-149 KLSASAS
+149 SSSATANKWWYSLNGGSSWVAFNSSSGAS
-156 TTCDIW
+156 KETTV
-162 DYTTNNWGSYKQY
+162 
-175 STSAGTS
+175 
-182 NSITITGLSPNT
+182 TGLSPNT
-194 SYTIAVRAR
+194 SYTVQACAR
-203 KQYNHV
+203 KSYNGV
-209 VGSSGTKT
+209 DGYSGKT
-217 IKTLGG
+217 TVKTLGG

-233 ADNATAKITL
+233 ADNATVKITL

-254 KLVLKDGGTTVLTLT
+254 KLVLKDGSTTVLTLT

-283 ASQRSS
+283 AAQRSS
-289 ILADMAKKKSFT
+289 ILADMAAKKSFT

-385 SAGGSTDSSTTVTLN
+385 SAGGSTASSTTVTLN

-429 VTVIAYESIDIT
+429 ITVIAYKSIDIT
-441 TATMRRVNEIENV
+441 TAIMRRVNEIEDV
-454 TQITLE
+454 TQVTLE

-472 KNTLRKLCYQYKRTD
+472 KNTLRKLYYQYKRTD
-487 ASSYSSLTDITSFA
+487 ASAYSSLTDITSFA
-501 TFTDSGF
+501 TFNDSGF

-519 ANYSWYVRLYVY
+519 ANYSWYVRFYVY
-531 DNLTSDTVT
+531 DNLTGDTAT

-569 VDGNIAANGVLVL
+569 VDGNIAANGVIVL
-582 GYSGVIETDFNNY
+582 GYVGHVEGDFNNY
-595 KNGGVF
+595 KNGGIF
-601 FAPTINGISNAP
+601 FAPTTSGISNAP
-613 TNGAG
+613 PGGAG
-618 YLEVLAPPNGYNL
+618 YLEVLSTTDGFNL
-631 IQRYTETAEGCK
+631 IQRYTATAAGCK
-643 VYVRSFILNTNW
+643 VYIRSFIFNTNW

>member
-1 MALSGSF
+1 MATWVSNTYDGRYLQLTITESIDA
-8 YNYPVKSFGLYC
+8 K
-20 EWSASQSVTGNYSN
+20 GNYS
-34 VTLKVYLSYWDLYV
+34 TLNWTLQSIGGAVNYYSIAPTKITINGTVVYDKGATSWSSKVFPAAK
-48 GARDDGVI
+48 G
-56 NIAGNSSNFSTAA
+56 ST
-69 ISESSSGWKKKLIA
+69 SGSL
-83 QKTVTVYHDG
+83 TVYHNSDG
-93 NGNANCY
+93 KKSISVGFSTRVYISAAAEYGGNMTLTN
-100 LGASW
+100 
-105 RFSGTYSGT
+105 
-114 SIGTITAEQTVSLD
+114 I
-128 KLDRSAPSI
+128 DRAAPSV
-137 SISVSNITANSV
+137 SVNVSNITANSIKIAV
-149 KLSASAS
+149 SSSATANKWWYSLNGGSSWVEFNSSSGAS
-156 TTCDIW
+156 KETTV
-162 DYTTNNWGSYKQY
+162 
-175 STSAGTS
+175 
-182 NSITITGLSPNT
+182 TGLSPNT
-194 SYTIAVRAR
+194 SYTVQACAR
-203 KQYNHV
+203 KSYNGV
-209 VGSSGTKT
+209 DGYSGKTT

-289 ILADMAKKKSFT
+289 ILADMAAKKSFT

-363 TLQVIASAATAKNGA
+363 TLQVTASAATAKNGA

-385 SAGGSTDSSTTVTLN
+385 SAGGSTASSTTVTLN

-411 IIVTAI
+411 IIVTTI

-429 VTVIAYESIDIT
+429 ITVIAYESIDIT
-441 TATMRRVNEIENV
+441 TAIMRRVNEVADV
-454 TQITLE
+454 TQVTLE

-472 KNTLRKLCYQYKRTD
+472 KNTLRKLYYQYKRTD
-487 ASSYSSLTDITSFA
+487 ASAYSSLTDITSFA

-519 ANYSWYVRLYVY
+519 ANYSWYVRFCVY
-531 DNLTSDTVT
+531 DNLTGDTAT

-569 VDGNIAANGVLVL
+569 VDGNIAANGVIVL
-582 GYSGVIETDFNNY
+582 GYAGHVEGDFNNY
-595 KNGGVF
+595 KNGGIF
-601 FAPTINGISNAP
+601 FAPTTSGISNAP
-613 TNGAG
+613 PGGAG
-618 YLEVLAPPNGYNL
+618 YLEVLSATDGFNL
-631 IQRYTETAEGCK
+631 IQRYTATAAGCK
-643 VYVRSFILNTNW
+643 VYIRSFILNTNW

>member
-1 MALSGSF
+1 MAVFTSKSYEGRYLQLTITESVNVVENTSTLTWVLQSLGGSVNYYTTGPTTVTINGTQVYYKARTAWSTSQFPAAKGSTSGTITVAHDS
-8 YNYPVKSFGLYC
+8 NGSKSI
-20 EWSASQSVTGNYSN
+20 SVG
-34 VTLKVYLSYWDLYV
+34 
-48 GARDDGVI
+48 
-56 NIAGNSSNFSTAA
+56 FSTA
-69 ISESSSGWKKKLIA
+69 IYTS
-83 QKTVTVYHDG
+83 TVTEHG
-93 NGNANCY
+93 
-100 LGASW
+100 
-105 RFSGTYSGT
+105 GTMTLSN
-114 SIGTITAEQTVSLD
+114 I
-128 KLDRSAPSI
+128 DRAAPSV
-137 SISVSNITANSV
+137 SVNVSSITANSIKITVSSSATANRWWYSLNGGSSWV
-149 KLSASAS
+149 KFNSSSGAS
-156 TTCDIW
+156 
-162 DYTTNNWGSYKQY
+162 KE
-175 STSAGTS
+175 
-182 NSITITGLSPNT
+182 ITVTGLSPNT
-194 SYTIAVRAR
+194 SYTVQACAR
-203 KQYNHV
+203 KSYNGV
-209 VGSSGTKT
+209 DGYSGKT
-217 IKTLGG
+217 TVKTLGG
-223 SVLSSVSTLT
+223 SALSSVSTLT

-269 GLSLSNGSNTITLT
+269 ELSLSNGSNTITLT

-289 ILADMAKKKSFT
+289 ILADMAAKKSFT
-301 GTFELSTFSGSSQ
+301 GTFKLSTFSGSSQ

-363 TLQVIASAATAKNGA
+363 TLQVTASAATAKNGA

-385 SAGGSTDSSTTVTLN
+385 SAGGSTASSTTVTLN

-429 VTVIAYESIDIT
+429 ITVIAYESIDIT
-441 TATMRRVNEIENV
+441 TAIMRRVNEVEDV
-454 TQITLE
+454 TQVTLE

-472 KNTLRKLCYQYKRTD
+472 KNTLRKLYYQYKRTD
-487 ASSYSSLTDITSFA
+487 ASAYSSLTDITSFA

-519 ANYSWYVRLYVY
+519 ANYSWYVRFYGY
-531 DNLTSDTVT
+531 DNLTGDTVT

-569 VDGNIAANGVLVL
+569 VDGNIAANGVIVL
-582 GYSGVIETDFNNY
+582 GYAGHVEGDFNNY
-595 KNGGVF
+595 KNGGIF
-601 FAPTINGISNAP
+601 FAPTTSGISNAP
-613 TNGAG
+613 PGGAG
-618 YLEVLAPPNGYNL
+618 YLEVLSATDGFNL
-631 IQRYTETAEGCK
+631 IQRYTATAAGCK
-643 VYVRSFILNTNW
+643 VYIRSFILNTNW

>member
-137 SISVSNITANSV
+137 SISVSDIATNSV

-156 TTCDIW
+156 AICDIW
-162 DYTTNNWGSYKQY
+162 EYTTNNWASSTRY
-175 STSAGTS
+175 STSASTNS
-182 NSITITGLSPNT
+182 SITITGLSPNT

-203 KQYNHV
+203 KQYNYV
-209 VGSSGTKT
+209 FGSSGTKT
-217 IKTLGG
+217 VKTLGA
-223 SVLSSVSTLT
+223 SVFSSVSALT
-233 ADNATAKITL
+233 ADNATAKITF
-243 SATVYDTSYKH
+243 SATVYDTSFKH
-254 KLVLKDGGTTVLTLT
+254 KLILKDGSTTVLTLT

-283 ASQRSS
+283 AAQRSS
-289 ILADMAKKKSFT
+289 ILADMAAKKSFT

-363 TLQVIASAATAKNGA
+363 TLQVTASAATAKNGA

-385 SAGGSTDSSTTVTLN
+385 SAGGSTASSTTVTLN

-429 VTVIAYESIDIT
+429 ITVIAYESIDIT
-441 TATMRRVNEIENV
+441 TAIMRRVNEVEDV
-454 TQITLE
+454 TQVTLE

-472 KNTLRKLCYQYKRTD
+472 KNTLRKLYYQYKRTD

-519 ANYSWYVRLYVY
+519 ANYSWYVRFCVY
-531 DNLTSDTVT
+531 DNLTGDTAT

-569 VDGNIAANGVLVL
+569 VDGNIAANGVIVL
-582 GYSGVIETDFNNY
+582 GYAGHVEGDFNNY
-595 KNGGVF
+595 KNGGIF
-601 FAPTINGISNAP
+601 FAPTTSGISNAP
-613 TNGAG
+613 PGGAG
-618 YLEVLAPPNGYNL
+618 YLEVLSATDGFNL
-631 IQRYTETAEGCK
+631 IQRYTATAAGCK
-643 VYVRSFILNTNW
+643 VYIRSFILNTNW

>member
-1 MALSGSF
+1 MAVFTSKSYEGRYLQLTITESVNVVENTSTLTWVLQSLGGSVDYYTTGPTTVTINGTQVYYKARTAWSTSQFPAAKGSTSGTITVAHDSNGSKSISVGFSTAIYTSTVTEHGGTMALS
-8 YNYPVKSFGLYC
+8 
-20 EWSASQSVTGNYSN
+20 
-34 VTLKVYLSYWDLYV
+34 
-48 GARDDGVI
+48 
-56 NIAGNSSNFSTAA
+56 NI
-69 ISESSSGWKKKLIA
+69 
-83 QKTVTVYHDG
+83 
-93 NGNANCY
+93 
-100 LGASW
+100 
-105 RFSGTYSGT
+105 
-114 SIGTITAEQTVSLD
+114 
-128 KLDRSAPSI
+128 DRAAPSV
-137 SISVSNITANSV
+137 SVNVSSITANSIKITV
-149 KLSASAS
+149 SSSATANKWWYSLNGGSSWVAFSSSSGAS
-156 TTCDIW
+156 KETTV
-162 DYTTNNWGSYKQY
+162 
-175 STSAGTS
+175 
-182 NSITITGLSPNT
+182 TGLSPNT
-194 SYTIAVRAR
+194 SYTVQACAR
-203 KQYNHV
+203 KSYNGV
-209 VGSSGTKT
+209 DGYSGKT
-217 IKTLGG
+217 TVKTLGG

-254 KLVLKDGGTTVLTLT
+254 KLVLKDSSTTVLTLT

-283 ASQRSS
+283 AAQRSS
-289 ILADMAKKKSFT
+289 ILADMSAKKSFT

-363 TLQVIASAATAKNGA
+363 TLQVTASAATAKNGA

-385 SAGGSTDSSTTVTLN
+385 SAGGSTASSTTVTLT

-429 VTVIAYESIDIT
+429 ITVIAYKSIDIT
-441 TATMRRVNEIENV
+441 TAIMRRVNEIEDV
-454 TQITLE
+454 TQVTLE

-472 KNTLRKLCYQYKRTD
+472 KNTLRKLYYQYKRTD
-487 ASSYSSLTDITSFA
+487 ASAYSSLTDITSFA

-519 ANYSWYVRLYVY
+519 ANYSWYVRFYVY
-531 DNLTSDTVT
+531 DNLTGDTAT

-569 VDGNIAANGVLVL
+569 VDGNIAANGVIVL
-582 GYSGVIETDFNNY
+582 GYAGHVEGDFNNY
-595 KNGGVF
+595 KNGGIF
-601 FAPTINGISNAP
+601 FAPTTSGISNAP
-613 TNGAG
+613 PGGAG
-618 YLEVLAPPNGYNL
+618 YLEVLSATDGFNL
-631 IQRYTETAEGCK
+631 IQRYTATAAGCK
-643 VYVRSFILNTNW
+643 VYIRSFIFNTNW